1 MNTATSADFDLSSV
15 STLGNLLLEKVEAM
29 REVDPV
35 YWSEKNQAWFVTGH
49 AQAMEGLSGNLPL
62 SARRLPFF
70 AAALVPEE
78 ERQKRLPYLMSA
90 TKHWLLNMDAPEHP
104 RLRRLM
110 TKAFSKPIVEALRP
124 HVRRFVGETLDDAG
138 AKGEVE
144 FVSEVARRIPARTIL
159 RQLGLSDDLVPRLH
173 QWSIILNT
181 LGNVH
186 VPIDKLVEIENLLLE
201 LRSLFIPEIE
211 ARRKQPREDFL
222 SALVTA
228 NESGDQLS
236 EEEMLG
242 ICYITLIA
250 GHDTTANTIALGTA
264 ALAQHPEA
272 REHLREQPQSIGT
285 AVMELSRYIAMSTAQ
300 ARLVSED
307 FTWHGHD
314 IKKGQFALIF
324 IAGAN
329 RDPKLFPNP
338 EQMDFSRRQDSN
350 MTFGPGVHHCIGHLL
365 AKMQLGEFFPELV
378 RRFEP
383 EMLDRHLDFATTLGF
398 RGLNTLHVRL
408 RPRLSA

>member
-1 MNTATSADFDLSSV
+1 MNTAASADFDLSSV
-15 STLGNLLLEKVEAM
+15 AALGNALLGKVEAM
-29 REVDPV
+29 READPI

-49 AQAMEGLSGNLPL
+49 AQAMEGLSGALPL

-70 AAALVPEE
+70 AAALVSEE
-78 ERQKRLPYLMSA
+78 ERQEKLPYLMSA

-110 TKAFSKPIVEALRP
+110 TKAFSKPIVEGLRP
-124 HVRRFVGETLDDAG
+124 HVRRFISETLDDVAG
-138 AKGEVE
+138 KDRVE
-144 FVSEVARRIPARTIL
+144 FVAEVARRIPARTIL

-173 QWSIILNT
+173 HWSIILNT
-181 LGNVH
+181 LGNVR
-186 VPIDKLVEIENLLLE
+186 VPIDKLVEIENVLLE
-201 LRSLFIPEIE
+201 LRALFMPEIE
-211 ARRKQPREDFL
+211 ARRKHPREDFL

-228 NESGDQLS
+228 NEAGDQLS

-250 GHDTTANTIALGTA
+250 GHDTSANTIALGTA

-272 REHLREQPQSIGT
+272 RRYIRENPESIGA

-307 FTWHGHD
+307 FNWHGHE

-329 RDPKLFPNP
+329 RDPSLFPEP
-338 EQMDFSRRQDSN
+338 EKIDFSRRQDSN
-350 MTFGPGVHHCIGHLL
+350 MTFGPGIHHCIGHLL
-365 AKMQLGEFFPELV
+365 AKMQLGEFFPEML

-383 EMLDRHLDFATTLGF
+383 QMLDARLDFATTLGF
-398 RGLNTLHVRL
+398 RGLNTLNIRL
-408 RPRLSA
+408 RPR

>member
-1 MNTATSADFDLSSV
+1 MNTAASADFDLSSV
-15 STLGNLLLEKVEAM
+15 PALGNALLGKVEAM
-29 REVDPV
+29 READPI

-49 AQAMEGLSGNLPL
+49 AQAMEGLSGSLPL

-70 AAALVPEE
+70 AAALVSEE
-78 ERQKRLPYLMSA
+78 ERQEKLPYLMSA

-110 TKAFSKPIVEALRP
+110 TKAFSKPIVEGLRP
-124 HVRRFVGETLDDAG
+124 HVRRFISETLDDVA
-138 AKGEVE
+138 AKDRIE
-144 FVSEVARRIPARTIL
+144 FVAEVARRIPARTIL

-173 QWSIILNT
+173 HWSIVLNT

-186 VPIDKLVEIENLLLE
+186 VPIDKLVEIENVLLE
-201 LRSLFIPEIE
+201 LRALFMPEIE
-211 ARRKQPREDFL
+211 ARRRNPREDFL

-228 NESGDQLS
+228 NEAGDQLS

-250 GHDTTANTIALGTA
+250 GHDTSANTIALGTA

-272 REHLREQPQSIGT
+272 RRYIRENPENIGA

-307 FTWHGHD
+307 FNWHGHE

-329 RDPKLFPNP
+329 RDPTLFPEP
-338 EQMDFSRRQDSN
+338 EKIDFSRRQDSN
-350 MTFGPGVHHCIGHLL
+350 MTFGPGIHHCIGHLL
-365 AKMQLGEFFPELV
+365 AKMQLGEFFPEML

-383 EMLDRHLDFATTLGF
+383 EMLDTHLDFATTLGF
-398 RGLNTLHVRL
+398 RGLNTLNMRL
-408 RPRLSA
+408 RPR

>member
-1 MNTATSADFDLSSV
+1 
-15 STLGNLLLEKVEAM
+15 
-29 REVDPV
+29 
-35 YWSEKNQAWFVTGH
+35 
-49 AQAMEGLSGNLPL
+49 
-62 SARRLPFF
+62 
-70 AAALVPEE
+70 
-78 ERQKRLPYLMSA
+78 MSA

-110 TKAFSKPIVEALRP
+110 TKAFGKPIVEGLRP
-124 HVRRFVGETLDDAG
+124 HVRGFIQDALDRAG

-159 RQLGLSDDLVPRLH
+159 RQLGLSDDLMPRLH
-173 QWSIILNT
+173 HWSIVLNT

-186 VPIDKLVEIENLLLE
+186 VPIDKLVEIENVLLE
-201 LRSLFIPEIE
+201 LRGLFLPEIE
-211 ARRKQPREDFL
+211 ARRKRPREDFL

-228 NESGDQLS
+228 NEAGDQLS

-272 REHLREQPQSIGT
+272 RDYIRENPQHIGT

-307 FTWHGHD
+307 FTWNGHHL
-314 IKKGQFALIF
+314 KKGQFALIF

-329 RDPKLFPNP
+329 RDPKLFPAP
-338 EQMDFSRRQDSN
+338 DRIDFTRPQDSN
-350 MTFGPGVHHCIGHLL
+350 MTFGPGIHHCIGHLL

-378 RRFEP
+378 RRFDP
-383 EMLDRHLDFATTLGF
+383 QMLDPRLDFATTLGF
-398 RGLNTLHVRL
+398 RGLNTLNIRL
-408 RPRLSA
+408 RPRGA

>member
-15 STLGNLLLEKVEAM
+15 STLGNLLLEKVDAM
-29 REVDPV
+29 REVDPI

-49 AQAMEGLSGNLPL
+49 APALDGLSGNLPR
-62 SARRLPFF
+62 SACRLPVF
-70 AAALVPEE
+70 AAALGPEE
-78 ERQKRLPYLMSA
+78 ERQKRLPYLMNA

-110 TKAFSKPIVEALRP
+110 TKAFSKPIVEGLRP
-124 HVRRFVGETLDDAG
+124 HVRGFIGEALDA
-138 AKGEVE
+138 AATKGEVE

-173 QWSIILNT
+173 HWSIVLNT

-186 VPIDKLVEIENLLLE
+186 VPIDKLEEIENLLLE
-201 LRSLFIPEIE
+201 LRGLFMPEIE
-211 ARRKQPREDFL
+211 ARRKHPREDFL

-228 NESGDQLS
+228 NEAGDQLS

-272 REHLREQPQSIGT
+272 REYIRENPQSIGA
-285 AVMELSRYIAMSTAQ
+285 AVMELSRHIAMSTAQ
-300 ARLVSED
+300 ARLASED
-307 FTWHGHD
+307 FNWHGHE

-329 RDPKLFPNP
+329 RDPTLFANP
-338 EQMDFSRRQDSN
+338 EQMDFSRRQDAN

-378 RRFEP
+378 RRFDP
-383 EMLDRHLDFATTLGF
+383 EMVEKRLDFATTLGF
-398 RGLNTLHVRL
+398 RGLNTLPIRL
-408 RPRLSA
+408 RPRR

>member
-1 MNTATSADFDLSSV
+1 MNTPTSADFDLSSV
-15 STLGNLLLEKVEAM
+15 STLGNLLLERVDAM
-29 REVDPV
+29 REVDPI

-62 SARRLPFF
+62 SACRLPFF

-78 ERQKRLPYLMSA
+78 ERRARLPYLMSA

-110 TKAFSKPIVEALRP
+110 TKAFSKPVVEGLRP
-124 HVRRFVGETLDDAG
+124 HVRAFIGETLDDAG
-138 AKGEVE
+138 GKEEVE

-173 QWSIILNT
+173 HWSIILNT

-186 VPIDKLVEIENLLLE
+186 VPLDKLIEIENLLLE
-201 LRSLFIPEIE
+201 LRGLFMPEIE
-211 ARRKQPREDFL
+211 ARRAHPREDFL

-228 NESGDQLS
+228 NEAGDQLS

-264 ALAQHPEA
+264 ALAQHPA
-272 REHLREQPQSIGT
+272 ACQYIRENPQGIGA
-285 AVMELSRYIAMSTAQ
+285 AVMELSRYVAMSTAQ

-307 FTWHGHD
+307 FNWHGHE

-329 RDPKLFPNP
+329 RDPTLFANP
-338 EQMDFSRRQDSN
+338 EQMDFSRRQDAN

-378 RRFEP
+378 RRFDP
-383 EMLDRHLDFATTLGF
+383 EMVEKRLDFATTLGF
-398 RGLNTLHVRL
+398 RGLNTLPIRL
-408 RPRLSA
+408 RPRR